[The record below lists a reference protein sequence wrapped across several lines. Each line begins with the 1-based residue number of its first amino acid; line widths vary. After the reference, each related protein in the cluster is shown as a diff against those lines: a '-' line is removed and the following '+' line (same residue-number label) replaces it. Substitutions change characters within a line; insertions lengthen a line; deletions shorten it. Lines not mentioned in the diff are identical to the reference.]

1 MSVEQ
6 NIAFGLKMRK
16 VGRSEIGRRVGD
28 AIQLV
33 QLEGLE
39 TRRSTQLSGGQQQR
53 VALARALVN
62 SPEVLLLDEPLGA
75 LDLKLRQQ
83 MQVELRSL
91 QRQLGITFI
100 FVTHDQGEALSMSD
114 RLAVFNEGRIEQ
126 VGTPREVYE
135 RPATRFAAEF
145 VGDSNTIEMRGE
157 AALGDVEGVFSLRP
171 EKLRVS
177 TAQPSVVAGVLAVAG
192 RVSDVQFH
200 GASVRYVVAL
210 EDGSSMTAVTGNR
223 GFDASGSRAVGVGAE
238 VWLAW
243 SPADMHPLVEPDVA

>member
-1 MSVEQ
+1 
-6 NIAFGLKMRK
+6 
-16 VGRSEIGRRVGD
+16 
-28 AIQLV
+28 
-33 QLEGLE
+33 
-39 TRRSTQLSGGQQQR
+39 
-53 VALARALVN
+53 VALARALIN
-62 SPEVLLLDEPLGA
+62 RPSVLLLDEPLGA

-157 AALGDVEGVFSLRP
+157 AALGDVEGIFSLRP

-243 SPADMHPLVEPDVA
+243 SPADMHPLAEPDVA